1 MSDYLSHHSVKGM
14 KWGVRKD
21 KDKAHRQSAMS
32 GYAEVAQKIRTSE
45 KTVDTKSSKGVN
57 VKAGSTLYQFMKN
70 HFNDAF
76 LKEVKSRGYNALQDF
91 NDAGGVSKSPII
103 SLDPDGSVREVG
115 RRALSAWDIN
125 ESQKNLKAFR

>member
-1 MSDYLSHHSVKGM
+1 MSDYLSHHGVKGM

-21 KDKAHRQSAMS
+21 YPQVFTDNTYHKFLA
-32 GYAEVAQKIRTSE
+32 V
-45 KTVDTKSSKGVN
+45 
-57 VKAGSTLYQFMKN
+57 QFMKN

-103 SLDPDGSVREVG
+103 SLDLFAKSDAG
-115 RRALSAWDIN
+115 RFLHGTLMSLRRTLKYSDNLGRAERIG
-125 ESQKNLKAFR
+125 

>member
-1 MSDYLSHHSVKGM
+1 MSDYLSHHGVKGM

-21 KDKAHRQSAMS
+21 KDKAHRQSAITS
-32 GYAEVAQKIRTSE
+32 YTEVAQKIRTTE
-45 KTVDTKSSKGVN
+45 KTDNTYHKFLAV
-57 VKAGSTLYQFMKN
+57 QFMKN

-103 SLDPDGSVREVG
+103 SLDPDGSIREVR

>member
-1 MSDYLSHHSVKGM
+1 MSDYLSHHGVKGM

-21 KDKAHRQSAMS
+21 KDKAHRQSAIS
-32 GYAEVAQKIRTSE
+32 GYTEVAQKIRTSE
-45 KTVDTKSSKGVN
+45 KTVDTKSSKDVN
-57 VKAGSTLYQFMKN
+57 VFLAVQFMKN
-70 HFNDAF
+70 HFDDAF
-76 LKEVKSRGYNALQDF
+76 LREVKSRGYNALQDF

>member
-1 MSDYLSHHSVKGM
+1 MSDYLSHHGVKGM

-21 KDKAHRQSAMS
+21 KDKAHRQSAIS
-32 GYAEVAQKIRTSE
+32 
-45 KTVDTKSSKGVN
+45 
-57 VKAGSTLYQFMKN
+57 
-70 HFNDAF
+70 
-76 LKEVKSRGYNALQDF
+76 GYNALQDF
-91 NDAGGVSKSPII
+91 NDSGGVSKSPII